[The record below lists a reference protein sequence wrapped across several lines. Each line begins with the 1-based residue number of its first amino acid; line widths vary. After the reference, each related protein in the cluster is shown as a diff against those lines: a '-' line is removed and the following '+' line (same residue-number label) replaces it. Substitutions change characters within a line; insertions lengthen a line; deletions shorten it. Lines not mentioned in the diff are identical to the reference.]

1 MEFLVVNLF
10 LIDYQYQNSQHSV
23 ERGSNIFL
31 RTNKRKDGRTDG
43 RTDGRSR
50 FLYPQLKGKKQ
61 YFCRAYQKCPKT
73 ELIWH

>member
-31 RTNKRKDGRTDG
+31 RTNKRKDGR
-43 RTDGRSR
+43 SR